1 MRNWLIAALV
11 GAVLAVAATPL
22 RAADDHDKKDA
33 DHGGHG
39 HAKPVGVEKGLF
51 VGAIETSLWTIVV
64 FFTLFFVLRRFAWGP
79 IVAGLNKREQS
90 IAQDKREADLARQE
104 AASMR
109 DKLSAEMAK
118 ANAEIRGMMDKAR
131 ADAQQTAADE
141 LAKGKADLAAERDRL
156 HRELGIAEDQVR
168 KAVIDDA
175 AKLATLISAKT
186 IKKHLTEGD
195 HRALMDE
202 ALREFRA
209 AASKRKGDL
218 ENATA

>member
-11 GAVLAVAATPL
+11 CAALAVAAAPL
-22 RAADDHDKKDA
+22 HAADDKPEGGE
-33 DHGGHG
+33 HGGHAD
-39 HAKPVGVEKGLF
+39 AKVVGVPKGLF

-64 FFTLFFVLRRFAWGP
+64 FVILFFVLRRFAWGP
-79 IVAGLNKREQS
+79 IVTGLNKREQS
-90 IAQDKREADLARQE
+90 IAQDKRDADLARQE

-109 DKLSAEMAK
+109 DKLSAEMAR
-118 ANAEIRGMMDKAR
+118 ANAEIRAMLDKAR
-131 ADAQQTAADE
+131 ADAQQTAAEE

-168 KAVIDDA
+168 KGIIDDA

-186 IKKHLTEGD
+186 IKKHLTEDD
-195 HRALMDE
+195 HRALVDE

-209 AASKRKGDL
+209 AAEKRKGEL
-218 ENATA
+218 ENAGA